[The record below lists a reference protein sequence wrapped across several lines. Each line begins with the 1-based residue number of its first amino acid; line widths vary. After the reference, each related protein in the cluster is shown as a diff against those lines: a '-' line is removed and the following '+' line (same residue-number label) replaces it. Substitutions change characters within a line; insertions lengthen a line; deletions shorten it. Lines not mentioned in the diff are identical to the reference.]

1 MLRGTGC
8 AWLGNC
14 PKACGTRKVRCSIH
28 KGAAY
33 FEGAQEV
40 VGAEMA
46 PWMRGLEEVLT
57 L

>member
-14 PKACGTRKVRCSIH
+14 AKACGTRKVRCSIH